1 MSLSNSISL
10 LLLPLLLLVES
21 TSCAHNAVLAA
32 RYQRRART
40 FRQAQQQ
47 LDDGRRLN
55 QEGIQPLEESR
66 QDPEWKKQLVKQ
78 RQELESQPRFFE
90 KTPHMRKP
98 DELEA
103 TQGACREEFD
113 CSAGCIAVMG
123 NGYSITRGQA
133 AMALQCDR
141 VYRANFMDSAHT
153 CAKRATHCFHHHVP
167 DGFVGIKRN
176 ASPEPST
183 FGGHGQAR
191 RLGIQCENMV
201 WENRDLDDFNMTW
214 DGPSESFSSLDVKET
229 MGKYFDR
236 NELVE
241 GRQPKNLFRK
251 PSSGMYMIAHAL
263 KFQGDKCVH
272 IFGFN
277 FWNKPVTGQK
287 QDHPFLEEK
296 RLVQRM
302 LRMRE
307 RVFFHPML
315 PVQDWH
321 TKGELHYGL

>member
-1 MSLSNSISL
+1 
-10 LLLPLLLLVES
+10 
-21 TSCAHNAVLAA
+21 
-32 RYQRRART
+32 
-40 FRQAQQQ
+40 
-47 LDDGRRLN
+47 
-55 QEGIQPLEESR
+55 
-66 QDPEWKKQLVKQ
+66 
-78 RQELESQPRFFE
+78 
-90 KTPHMRKP
+90 MRKP

-141 VYRANFMDSAHT
+141 VYRANFMDSAHS
-153 CAKRATHCFHHHVP
+153 CAKRATHCFHHWHNT
-167 DGFVGIKRN
+167 GFVAIKRN
-176 ASPEPST
+176 DPPEHSI
-183 FGGHGQAR
+183 FERGGNGR
-191 RLGIQCENMV
+191 RLDIQCENMV

-214 DGPSESFSSLDVKET
+214 DGPGESFTSLDVKEVV
-229 MGKYFDR
+229 GEYFDQ

-263 KFQGDKCVH
+263 KHQGDKCVH

-277 FWNKPVTGQK
+277 FWIRPIKGQK
-287 QDHPFLEEK
+287 TDHPFLEEK

-315 PVQDWH
+315 PIQDWH
-321 TKGELHYGL
+321 RRSEIHYGL

>member
-1 MSLSNSISL
+1 MHQCKAL
-10 LLLPLLLLVES
+10 LLLIPPLLLLLGS
-21 TSCAHNAVLAA
+21 TSCAHSAVLAA
-32 RYQRRART
+32 RYPRRSLA
-40 FRQAQQQ
+40 A
-47 LDDGRRLN
+47 N
-55 QEGIQPLEESR
+55 QELHVHHERTQSYEAGIQELEER
-66 QDPEWKKQLVKQ
+66 RRHAEWKKQLVK
-78 RQELESQPRFFE
+78 RREELESQPRFFE
-90 KTPHMRKP
+90 KTRRMRKP
-98 DELEA
+98 DALEA
-103 TQGACREEFD
+103 TQGALREEFD

-141 VYRANFMDSAHT
+141 VYRANFMNSAHT
-153 CAKRATHCFHHHVP
+153 GAKRATHCFHHWIP
-167 DGFVGIKRN
+167 AGFVAIKRKSPPKHSTHRRGGN
-176 ASPEPST
+176 AK
-183 FGGHGQAR
+183 

-229 MGKYFDR
+229 MEQYFDR
-236 NELVE
+236 NELVK

-263 KFQGDKCVH
+263 KHQGDKCVH

-277 FWNKPVTGQK
+277 FWNRPVKGRKT
-287 QDHPFLEEK
+287 DHPFLEEK

-302 LRMRE
+302 LRMRG

-315 PVQDWH
+315 PMQDWH
-321 TKGELHYGL
+321 KAGELHYGI